1 MSPIYVPG
9 KVVLSQTSYP
19 DIRNGIVTNGLVLNL
34 DAGQT
39 ASYPGTG
46 TTWTDLSG
54 NGNNGTLVNGPTYSS
69 ANSGSLVFDGTN
81 DFVST
86 NYTPPNVNYTVSLF
100 FKNTATASNQF
111 NRGLFSTYL
120 DSPAIYNGIY
130 VGTTA
135 TNASFT
141 ALRFFCNNN
150 RFINIPYSFL
160 VNSYYQLT
168 FAVSAS
174 LILTYVDSN
183 LVLSDSNVGA
193 ATTHATVLNIAR
205 SRFDANYWQ
214 GEIPQFSVY
223 NRALTAAEVQQ
234 NFNCLRMRYGI

>member
-1 MSPIYVPG
+1 MPIYTPG
-9 KVVLSQTSYP
+9 KVTLSKTSYP

-34 DAGQT
+34 DAAQT

-54 NGNNGTLVNGPTYSS
+54 NGNNGTLVNGPTYNS
-69 ANSGSLVFDGTN
+69 ANGGSIVFDGTN
-81 DFVST
+81 DFIST

-100 FKNTATASNQF
+100 FKNTATVSGQF
-111 NRGLFSTYL
+111 NRGLFSTYSA
-120 DSPAIYNGIY
+120 SPVNYNGIH
-130 VGTTA
+130 VGTSAINVNFA
-135 TNASFT
+135 TLRYFVNA
-141 ALRFFCNNN
+141 N
-150 RFINIPYSFL
+150 RFIDIPYSFL

-168 FAVSAS
+168 FAVSTS

-205 SRFDANYWQ
+205 SRFNFDYWT
-214 GEIPQFSVY
+214 GELPQFSVY